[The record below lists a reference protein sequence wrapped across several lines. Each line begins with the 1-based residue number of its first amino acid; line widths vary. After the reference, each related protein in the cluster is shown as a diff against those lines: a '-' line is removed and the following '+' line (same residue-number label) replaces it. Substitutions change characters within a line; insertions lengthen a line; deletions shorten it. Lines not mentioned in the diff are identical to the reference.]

1 MSISALDLL
10 ILAIATWR
18 VSYMLTRETGPFDV
32 FKRLR
37 ERLPLGG
44 LTACIWCASVWV
56 AALFIGLYA
65 AFVQPLTFGEMLI
78 VVPAVSGAALAFASW
93 TGVHHLP

>member
-1 MSISALDLL
+1 MRETDALRFL

-18 VSYMLTRETGPFDV
+18 VSHMITREAGPFDV

-44 LTACIWCASVWV
+44 LTSCIWCASVWV
-56 AALFIGLYA
+56 AA
-65 AFVQPLTFGEMLI
+65 AFVIVYALI
-78 VVPAVSGAALAFASW
+78 HPVALADGLILVPAVSGAALAFASW